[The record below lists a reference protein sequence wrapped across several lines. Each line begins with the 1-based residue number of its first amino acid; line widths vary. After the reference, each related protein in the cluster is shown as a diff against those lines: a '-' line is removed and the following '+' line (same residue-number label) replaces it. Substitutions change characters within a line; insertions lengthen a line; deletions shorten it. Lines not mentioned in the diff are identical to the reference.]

1 MTNGNIAGFPVSPVS
16 LTCCVIAMKEPT
28 VAQLRSLYRHGYQL
42 TEVFLQPI
50 HMVRIDERT
59 GNLFILAGTEESI
72 ELEIDPE
79 GQLLP

>member
-1 MTNGNIAGFPVSPVS
+1 
-16 LTCCVIAMKEPT
+16 MKEPT
-28 VAQLRSLYRHGYQL
+28 EAQLRSLYRHSYQV

-59 GNLFILAGTEESI
+59 INLFILAGIEESI